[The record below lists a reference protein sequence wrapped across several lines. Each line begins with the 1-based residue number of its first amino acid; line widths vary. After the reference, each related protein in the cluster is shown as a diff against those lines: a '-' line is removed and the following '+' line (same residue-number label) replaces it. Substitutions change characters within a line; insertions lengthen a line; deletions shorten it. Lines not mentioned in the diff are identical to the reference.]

1 MLLTFM
7 LYSASATTVEN
18 LYTVG
23 GGAAMLLFLLAEGK
37 LLSGVG
43 GQKAARTAFVF
54 GLPAAVF
61 WLTYVVSNTVL
72 IVAGR
77 GDAVC
82 DPARHARGLRAHPC
96 AAFLPQR
103 GDFRAVCARARARTR
118 EKARF

>member
-1 MLLTFM
+1 M
-7 LYSASATTVEN
+7 
-18 LYTVG
+18 
-23 GGAAMLLFLLAEGK
+23 
-37 LLSGVG
+37 G

-77 GDAVC
+77 GYATEMPYVIQLAMLAVC
-82 DPARHARGLRAHPC
+82 VHILALL
-96 AAFLPQR
+96 FSPQR

-118 EKARF
+118 EKPGFKAGSGR